1 MNTLTEGPSPL
12 WTSAGQAARGS
23 VTLDTTVG
31 WGLNHRAMTGSF
43 AGSDGRCPATKLNV
57 CRR

>member
-31 WGLNHRAMTGSF
+31 WGLNHV
-43 AGSDGRCPATKLNV
+43 P
-57 CRR
+57 